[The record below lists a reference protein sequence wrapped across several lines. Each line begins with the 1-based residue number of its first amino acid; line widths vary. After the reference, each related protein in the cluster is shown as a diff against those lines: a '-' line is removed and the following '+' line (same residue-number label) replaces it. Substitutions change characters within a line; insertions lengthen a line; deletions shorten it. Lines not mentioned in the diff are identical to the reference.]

1 MKPAATFVAALLRQL
16 RLLLQPPVALR
27 IFALALLAA
36 PTLLLLRLGA
46 EGLLLAA
53 AAGVAQGLYG
63 AMFALDL
70 MGRTAQGFAR
80 SAGQAAAGSHARL
93 TRAAVLLIIGVAMVA
108 LVASSELLPLGMMP
122 LWLLGVAIAALV
134 LPVLVVKQAL
144 SDSLGAAAERGSL
157 LEVAAR
163 LDRHLLV
170 LAAAVLG
177 AALLGAAVG
186 LPMARAG
193 GLWSLLR
200 EAASGRAAVAG
211 AGALLLA
218 FVLAAMHWSLCFLL
232 CALMGRAMHA
242 RADALGIAVLG
253 PGDAH
258 DVVLRPVNLRKR
270 LQDDAVERLVAEGDL
285 RAAIKAVE
293 NELAEAPQSLALHAR
308 LHRLLK
314 LEGYQPRIEDHAEK
328 YLRLLVASNNMAE
341 ALTLADEALARN
353 PQWQPREADV
363 SVPLARAAF
372 AADRT
377 PLAAH
382 LIRRFDRRH
391 REHPDIPAAYLLG
404 AQMLIRQGEAQQQ
417 QARAVLE
424 HLAAGFPDSPEALAG
439 RPLLDALEQWDRQ
452 RVAQAAVDRQGGS
465 GALTGNADRTD

>member
-27 IFALALLAA
+27 ILALALLAA

-177 AALLGAAVG
+177 AALLGAAVTLWG
-186 LPMARAG
+186 ELVTPRLPLAVVGAAVG
-193 GLWSLLR
+193 WTLLR
-200 EAASGRAAVAG
+200 EVATVPPWTILAVGAVAG
-211 AGALLLA
+211 AWTWQVAPRVWSSAVGALGLMVAWAPPGGTASLPWTA
-218 FVLAAMHWSLCFLL
+218 LVALAA
-232 CALMGRAMHA
+232 AG
-242 RADALGIAVLG
+242 LGWQWVSAPEPT
-253 PGDAH
+253 PG
-258 DVVLRPVNLRKR
+258 
-270 LQDDAVERLVAEGDL
+270 
-285 RAAIKAVE
+285 
-293 NELAEAPQSLALHAR
+293 
-308 LHRLLK
+308 
-314 LEGYQPRIEDHAEK
+314 
-328 YLRLLVASNNMAE
+328 
-341 ALTLADEALARN
+341 
-353 PQWQPREADV
+353 
-363 SVPLARAAF
+363 
-372 AADRT
+372 
-377 PLAAH
+377 
-382 LIRRFDRRH
+382 
-391 REHPDIPAAYLLG
+391 
-404 AQMLIRQGEAQQQ
+404 
-417 QARAVLE
+417 
-424 HLAAGFPDSPEALAG
+424 
-439 RPLLDALEQWDRQ
+439 
-452 RVAQAAVDRQGGS
+452 
-465 GALTGNADRTD
+465 

>member
-1 MKPAATFVAALLRQL
+1 
-16 RLLLQPPVALR
+16 
-27 IFALALLAA
+27 
-36 PTLLLLRLGA
+36 
-46 EGLLLAA
+46 
-53 AAGVAQGLYG
+53 
-63 AMFALDL
+63 
-70 MGRTAQGFAR
+70 
-80 SAGQAAAGSHARL
+80 
-93 TRAAVLLIIGVAMVA
+93 MVA

-285 RAAIKAVE
+285 RALRPPPPRASGYSRRVSAGRADADTARRSATAAGTRGAGTSGGQFSR
-293 NELAEAPQSLALHAR
+293 LAGGPRGPTAAGRAGPMGQAARGTGGGRSAGRIGCTDRKRGSNGLTARSSGMLTDLQHLPQRS
-308 LHRLLK
+308 
-314 LEGYQPRIEDHAEK
+314 P
-328 YLRLLVASNNMAE
+328 
-341 ALTLADEALARN
+341 
-353 PQWQPREADV
+353 
-363 SVPLARAAF
+363 PL
-372 AADRT
+372 
-377 PLAAH
+377 
-382 LIRRFDRRH
+382 RH
-391 REHPDIPAAYLLG
+391 R
-404 AQMLIRQGEAQQQ
+404 
-417 QARAVLE
+417 
-424 HLAAGFPDSPEALAG
+424 
-439 RPLLDALEQWDRQ
+439 
-452 RVAQAAVDRQGGS
+452 
-465 GALTGNADRTD
+465 